1 VALNREPRVD
11 PAAWARARNVLCVRL
26 DSMGDVVM
34 TGPAIRAIAAL
45 PQTVPRRRV
54 TLLTSPAGAGV
65 ATMLPDLDD
74 TIAYRAPWM
83 PGGDTDP
90 GSDLRLID
98 RLATR
103 AFDAAV
109 IFTTVN
115 QSALPAA
122 TICRLAGI
130 PLRAAHSRE
139 NPYGIVTDWVPD
151 PREPGQPMHEV
162 LRQLALATALGGRI
176 DDDRL
181 ALAPPPGSLDIALD
195 VLEQAGLDPHDPCLV
210 FHPGAAAASRRYD
223 PRSFA
228 AAADELASDGWRI
241 VVTGGTGDRDA
252 VQTMLDAMHR
262 PAVDLC
268 GQLSLPALVATLS
281 HAEALVTNNTG
292 PAHLA
297 AAVMTP
303 VVDLYA
309 LTNLEHT
316 PWRVPARVL
325 FHDVPCSGCLS
336 SVCLA
341 THHDCLRKVPPAA
354 VVEAVRE
361 LTVHDRL
368 VHEVR

>member
-11 PAAWARARNVLCVRL
+11 PAAWARARNILCVRL

-45 PQTVPRRRV
+45 PQTVPRRQL
-54 TLLTSPAGAGV
+54 TLLTSPPGAAV
-65 ATMLPDLDD
+65 ATMLPAVTD

-83 PGGDTDP
+83 PGGDAEP

-98 RLATR
+98 RLAAR
-103 AFDAAV
+103 SFDAAV
-109 IFTTVN
+109 IFTTVH

-139 NPYGIVTDWVPD
+139 NPYDIVTDWLPD
-151 PREPGQPMHEV
+151 PRERGEPMHEV
-162 LRQLALATALGGRI
+162 LRQLALATALGGQV

-181 ALAPPPGSLDIALD
+181 ALAPPPGSLDLALE
-195 VLEQAGLDPHDPCLV
+195 VLEHAGVDQHDPCLV
-210 FHPGAAAASRRYD
+210 FHPGARAASRRYD
-223 PRSFA
+223 PASFA
-228 AAADELASDGWRI
+228 AAADALAAEGWRI
-241 VVTGGTGDRDA
+241 LVTGGADDRSQVRA
-252 VQTMLDAMHR
+252 MLEAMR
-262 PAVDLC
+262 QPAVDLC
-268 GQLSLPALVATLS
+268 GLLTLPVLVAVLA
-281 HAEALVTNNTG
+281 HAETVVTNNTG

-309 LTNLEHT
+309 LTNMEHT

-325 FHDVPCSGCLS
+325 FHDVPCAGCLS
-336 SVCLA
+336 SVCLTA
-341 THHDCLRKVPPAA
+341 GHPCLAMVPPEA
-354 VVEAVRE
+354 VVDAVHE
-361 LTVHDRL
+361 LTMHDR
-368 VHEVR
+368 VANEVG

>member
-11 PAAWARARNVLCVRL
+11 PAAWARARNILCVRL

-54 TLLTSPAGAGV
+54 TLLTSPPGAAV
-65 ATMLPDLDD
+65 ATMLPAVND

-83 PGGDTDP
+83 PGGDAEP

-103 AFDAAV
+103 SFDAAV

-139 NPYGIVTDWVPD
+139 NPYDIVTDWLPD
-151 PREPGQPMHEV
+151 PREPGESMHEV
-162 LRQLALATALGGRI
+162 LRQLALSTALGGQV

-181 ALAPPPGSLDIALD
+181 SLAPPPGSLDAALE
-195 VLEQAGLDPHDPCLV
+195 VLEHAGVDAHDPCLV
-210 FHPGAAAASRRYD
+210 FHPGAGAPSRRYD
-223 PRSFA
+223 PASFA
-228 AAADELASDGWRI
+228 AAADALAAEGWRI
-241 VVTGGTGDRDA
+241 LVTGGAGDRDA
-252 VQTMLDAMHR
+252 VRAMLGAMRR

-268 GQLSLPALVATLS
+268 GLLTLPVLVAVLS
-281 HAEALVTNNTG
+281 HAEAVVTNNTG

-309 LTNLEHT
+309 LTNMEHT
-316 PWRVPARVL
+316 PWRVPSRVL
-325 FHDVPCSGCLS
+325 FHDVPCAGCLS
-336 SVCLA
+336 SICLTADHACLA
-341 THHDCLRKVPPAA
+341 LVPPAA
-354 VVEAVRE
+354 VVDAVHD
-361 LTVHDRL
+361 LTAHDRL
-368 VHEVR
+368 ANEVV

>member
-11 PAAWARARNVLCVRL
+11 PGAWAHARNVLCVRL

-45 PQTVPRRRV
+45 PQTIPRRRV

-90 GSDLRLID
+90 GADLRLID

-115 QSALPAA
+115 QSAFPAA

-139 NPYGIVTDWVPD
+139 NPYDIVTDWMPD
-151 PREPGQPMHEV
+151 PRQPGEPLHEV
-162 LRQLALATALGGRI
+162 LRQLALATALGGQI
-176 DDDRL
+176 EDDRL
-181 ALAPPPGSLDIALD
+181 ALAPPPGSLDIALE
-195 VLEQAGLDPHDPCLV
+195 VLEHAGVDEHDPTLV

-223 PRSFA
+223 PVSFA
-228 AAADELASDGWRI
+228 TAADELAADGWRI
-241 VVTGGTGDRDA
+241 VVTGGAGDHDA
-252 VQTMLDAMHR
+252 VRAMLDAMRH
-262 PAVDLC
+262 PAADLC
-268 GQLSLPALVATLS
+268 GQLSLPVLVALLS
-281 HAEALVTNNTG
+281 HAEAVVTNNTG

-354 VVEAVRE
+354 VVDAVHE
-361 LTVHDRL
+361 LTAHDRL
-368 VHEVR
+368 VHEVG

>member
-11 PAAWARARNVLCVRL
+11 PAAWARARNILCVRL

-45 PQTVPRRRV
+45 PQTVPRRRI
-54 TLLTSPAGAGV
+54 TLITSPAGAGV
-65 ATMLPDLDD
+65 ATMLPAVND

-83 PGGDTDP
+83 PGGDDEP

-103 AFDAAV
+103 SFDAAV

-139 NPYGIVTDWVPD
+139 NPYGIVTDWLPD
-151 PREPGQPMHEV
+151 PRERGESMHEV
-162 LRQLALATALGGRI
+162 LRQLALATALGGQI

-181 ALAPPPGSLDIALD
+181 SLAPPPGSLDVALE
-195 VLEQAGLDPHDPCLV
+195 VLEHAGVDAHDPCLV
-210 FHPGAAAASRRYD
+210 FHPGAGAPSRRYD
-223 PRSFA
+223 PSSFA
-228 AAADELASDGWRI
+228 AAADALAAEGWRI
-241 VVTGGTGDRDA
+241 IVTGGGGDRDA
-252 VQTMLDAMHR
+252 VRTMLDAMRR

-268 GQLSLPALVATLS
+268 GLLTLPVLVAVLS
-281 HAEALVTNNTG
+281 HAETVVTNNTG

-309 LTNLEHT
+309 LTNMEHT
-316 PWRVPARVL
+316 PWRVRSRVL
-325 FHDVPCSGCLS
+325 YHDVPCAGCLS
-336 SVCLA
+336 SVCLTA
-341 THHDCLRKVPPAA
+341 DHACLALVPPAA
-354 VVEAVRE
+354 VVDA
-361 LTVHDRL
+361 
-368 VHEVR
+368 VHEVTAHERLANEVG